1 VPPTGQSVE
10 QLSPGQIAGIWLG
23 LLMFAKWQKKSA
35 PRAIALEPRFPA
47 ERRILRDGGSLH
59 AHAGQKVA
67 VTTNKPRSLEIPQRY
82 ETRVEAEPG
91 RFKNAED
98 ATVADW
104 RIARRLAE
112 QSALPA
118 PVGSDQLLRLA
129 RVFGIADDVPL
140 LPRLRALAAS

>member
-1 VPPTGQSVE
+1 VTSAFTPVQMVAMTTKKMRK
-10 QLSPGQIAGIWLG
+10 PG
-23 LLMFAKWQKKSA
+23 
-35 PRAIALEPRFPA
+35 
-47 ERRILRDGGSLH
+47 
-59 AHAGQKVA
+59 
-67 VTTNKPRSLEIPQRY
+67 IPQRY
-82 ETRVEAEPG
+82 ETRVESEPG

-140 LPRLRALAAS
+140 LPRLRELAVS

>member
-1 VPPTGQSVE
+1 MIGKTQ
-10 QLSPGQIAGIWLG
+10 
-23 LLMFAKWQKKSA
+23 
-35 PRAIALEPRFPA
+35 RLE
-47 ERRILRDGGSLH
+47 L
-59 AHAGQKVA
+59 
-67 VTTNKPRSLEIPQRY
+67 PQRY

-112 QSALPA
+112 QNALPA
-118 PVGSDQLLRLA
+118 PVGSNQLLRLA
-129 RVFGIADDVPL
+129 RAFAIPDDVPL